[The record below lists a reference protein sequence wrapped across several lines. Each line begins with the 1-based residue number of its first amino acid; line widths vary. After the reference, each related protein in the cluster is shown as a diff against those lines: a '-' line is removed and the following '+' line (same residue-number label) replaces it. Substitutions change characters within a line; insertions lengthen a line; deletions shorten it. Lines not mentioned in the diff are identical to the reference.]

1 MMFLVR
7 NPAPSPGCRQCEQSS
22 LQAATTA
29 RLERRFPG
37 GTRPLRALVRPWESR
52 GSTPLPSHP
61 GEEGLLRRKWS
72 ETELF
77 PRVADRKGGGKR
89 TRHETKQTENRTGGD
104 RGPLT
109 KFSSSGKRDCVQ
121 LAIYALSNTKTT
133 QRNQGAHHPRE

>member
-1 MMFLVR
+1 MFLVR
-7 NPAPSPGCRQCEQSS
+7 SAAPSPGCRQCEQSS
-22 LQAATTA
+22 LQAATTP
-29 RLERRFPG
+29 RLGRRFPR
-37 GTRPLRALVRPWESR
+37 GTRPLRALVHPWRSR

-61 GEEGLLRRKWS
+61 EEEGLLRRTWS

-89 TRHETKQTENRTGGD
+89 TWHETKQAENRTGGD

-109 KFSSSGKRDCVQ
+109 KFSSSGKHSCVQ
-121 LAIYALSNTKTT
+121 LAIYTLGNTKTT